1 MSVFK
6 INIVYLDQTSPCPL
20 VCVRKES
27 AAAVADSLGDS
38 RISLYKW
45 KKELLGKE
53 DKKPMDGSGN
63 PPLCDDKDALLAEVE
78 LLKKEIY
85 RKQMELDILK
95 KAAEIIKKDQ
105 GINPRKLKNK
115 EKTSLI
121 DALRTEYSLFVLF
134 RYAINKCFW

>member
-1 MSVFK
+1 
-6 INIVYLDQTSPCPL
+6 
-20 VCVRKES
+20 
-27 AAAVADSLGDS
+27 
-38 RISLYKW
+38 
-45 KKELLGKE
+45 
-53 DKKPMDGSGN
+53 MDGSGN